1 LKTLKDKIV
10 KTLIIVDVQNDFMP
24 GGTLEVPGSGEIVPV
39 INDLL
44 DKFDLII
51 ATQDWHPKNHKSF
64 ASTHFGKQPL
74 DKIEQEGIEHILWPD
89 HCVQGTK
96 GADFHPKLATNKIE
110 AIIRKGTDPEID
122 SYSGFYDNNHEKS
135 TGLAGYLRE
144 KGCKELY
151 FCGLASEI
159 CVYYSI
165 KDAVEEGFSAKLIK
179 DASSPL
185 DEINSVSIQD
195 ELKRMDVEIVNSD
208 EV

>member
-1 LKTLKDKIV
+1 M

-24 GGTLEVPGSGEIVPV
+24 GGTLAIPGGGEIVPV

-44 DKFDLII
+44 DKFDLIV

-64 ASTHFGKQPL
+64 ASTHFAKKPM
-74 DKIEQEGIEHILWPD
+74 DKIDLNGIEQILWPD
-89 HCVQGTK
+89 HCVQGTE
-96 GADFHPKLATNKIE
+96 GAGFHPDLATNKIE

-151 FCGLASEI
+151 FCGLASDI
-159 CVYYSI
+159 CVFYTI
-165 KDAVEEGFSAKLIK
+165 KDAVEEGFTAKFIH

-185 DEINSVSIQD
+185 DQINFVNIQN
-195 ELKRMDVEIVNSD
+195 ELHRLEVEILHSS